1 MWYWWAEKLRP
12 TRIRDY
18 TMRKIVIGLLSLIVL
33 SSVFSACKKDGEGKD
48 GDPGIYVG
56 IVGFNDKITEYSVG
70 HGKRQKKLRL
80 LNSGTQKEFESF
92 IDELEV
98 SNGTK
103 LYHAVRV
110 AIDNMQ
116 AASLPEDLRSVSII
130 TFTDGLDLG
139 SYGDSEYDSGDE
151 YVRAICNRI
160 FTEKVHNL
168 PMNAYCIGMK
178 GDDVGDEE
186 KFRSDLQKLSSSSEN
201 AMLVSNM
208 SEVNEK
214 FKQIASSLYKENV
227 LQSLALKIPLPEK
240 NQQLRFTFDVSGN
253 SSVDASN
260 SQIHI
265 DFQFDSKSNPE
276 IKYIIYEGITG
287 SRTTIMGTTKDK
299 YWYSYDFGGIS
310 LSVGGTVPTD
320 NVKEWYL
327 DSSGQWQINSE
338 FDGGANVEVSTEVS
352 SAAVILVLD
361 CSSSLGSEVFNMKQA
376 AKDFIATLRG
386 ASLEGGSSNILSTGT
401 LNGHDWVDLGLPSGI
416 KWANCNV
423 GASTSTVYGNY
434 YAWGETTTKT
444 TYNSSSYTYTSNPTT
459 LPSTADAATVNWGA
473 GWRMPTK
480 AEFEE
485 LNNNCTKIW
494 TTKNGV
500 NGCLFSGPNN
510 STIFLPAAGFR
521 HNMVGTS
528 SETPISAGTLC
539 RYWSSTLDIGNSLSA
554 WLLEFDSDDACCMIE
569 SEYRS
574 DGFSVRAVCQ

>member
-1 MWYWWAEKLRP
+1 MLVTSGCHKNDR
-12 TRIRDY
+12 
-18 TMRKIVIGLLSLIVL
+18 
-33 SSVFSACKKDGEGKD
+33 EGKD

-103 LYHAVRV
+103 LYHAVRI

-151 YVRAICNRI
+151 YVRAISNRI

-168 PMNAYCIGMK
+168 PLNAYCIGMK

-227 LQSLALKIPLPEK
+227 MQSLALKIPLPEK

-310 LSVGGTVPTD
+310 LSAGGTVPTD

-327 DSSGQWQINSE
+327 DSNGQWQINSE

-361 CSSSLGSEVFNMKQA
+361 CSSSLGGEVLNMKNT
-376 AKDFIATLRG
+376 AKDFIKTLRG
-386 ASLEGGSSNILSTGT
+386 ASLEGGSSSPVQSSNT
-401 LNGHDWVDLGLPSGI
+401 LNGHEFVDLGLPSGLR
-416 KWANCNV
+416 WATCNV
-423 GASTSTVYGNY
+423 GASSPTDYGNY
-434 YAWGETTTKT
+434 YAWGEITTKT
-444 TYNSSSYTYTSNPTT
+444 TYNSSTYTYTGNPTT
-459 LPSTADAATVNWGA
+459 LPSDRDAATANWGS
-473 GWRMPTK
+473 GWRMPTYD
-480 AEFEE
+480 E
-485 LNNNCTKIW
+485 LNELKSSCTVTW
-494 TTKNGV
+494 TTQNGV
-500 NGCLFSGPNN
+500 NGRLFTGPNGN
-510 STIFLPAAGFR
+510 SVFLPAAGVR
-521 HNMVGTS
+521 DG
-528 SETPISAGTLC
+528 SELRYAGSYG
-539 RYWSSTLDIGNSLSA
+539 RYWSNSLYSGNTSGA
-554 WLLEFDSDDACCMIE
+554 WLLSFDSDLYGM
-569 SEYRS
+569 SNVSRRH
-574 DGFSVRAVCQ
+574 GFTVRAVCPSQN

>member
-1 MWYWWAEKLRP
+1 MKRTLF
-12 TRIRDY
+12 
-18 TMRKIVIGLLSLIVL
+18 LLVVFVSVL
-33 SSVFSACKKDGEGKD
+33 GMLVTSGCHKNDREGKD

-103 LYHAVRV
+103 LYHAVRI
-110 AIDNMQ
+110 AIDNIQ

-151 YVRAICNRI
+151 YVRAISNRI

-168 PMNAYCIGMK
+168 PLNAYCIGMK

-227 LQSLALKIPLPEK
+227 MQSLALKIPLPEK

-310 LSVGGTVPTD
+310 LSAGGTVPTD

-327 DSSGQWQINSE
+327 DSNGQWQINSE

-386 ASLEGGSSNILSTGT
+386 ASLEGGSSSPVQSSNT
-401 LNGHDWVDLGLPSGI
+401 LNGHEFVDLGLPSGLR
-416 KWANCNV
+416 WATCNV
-423 GASTSTVYGNY
+423 GASSPTDYGNY
-434 YAWGETTTKT
+434 YAWGEITTKT
-444 TYNSSSYTYTSNPTT
+444 TYNSSTYTYTGNPTT
-459 LPSTADAATVNWGA
+459 LPSDRDAATANWGS
-473 GWRMPTK
+473 GWRMPTYD
-480 AEFEE
+480 E
-485 LNNNCTKIW
+485 LNELKSSCTVTW
-494 TTKNGV
+494 TTQNGV
-500 NGCLFSGPNN
+500 NGRLFTGPNGN
-510 STIFLPAAGFR
+510 SVFLPAAGVR
-521 HNMVGTS
+521 DG
-528 SETPISAGTLC
+528 SELRYAGSYG
-539 RYWSSTLDIGNSLSA
+539 RYWSNSLYSGNTSGA
-554 WLLEFDSDDACCMIE
+554 WLLSFDSDLYGM
-569 SEYRS
+569 SNVSRRH
-574 DGFSVRAVCQ
+574 GFTVRAVCPSQN